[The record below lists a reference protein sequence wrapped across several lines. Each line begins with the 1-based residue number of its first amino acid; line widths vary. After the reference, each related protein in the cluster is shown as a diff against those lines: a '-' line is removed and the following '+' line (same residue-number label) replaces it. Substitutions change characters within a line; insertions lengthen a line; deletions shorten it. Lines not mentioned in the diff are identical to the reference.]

1 MEFLNVFQSHA
12 FRAWSAQVIVV
23 FFLIGGFAL
32 LAAGIGLIVNSA
44 GSLRLFGSLNR
55 WVSMRRAT
63 RPLEI
68 PHDTRQ
74 AVQNYR
80 YWFAAV
86 FIIGGTVALAG
97 LLMRFDARA
106 VIALLDLGRLRPDFA
121 GWLVDGARWILIAG
135 NLLAII
141 AGLLLAFSPGAV
153 AALEARGSRWIS
165 ERQLAKGSDQLHLK
179 LDGVVAAYPRNA
191 GWIIVV
197 FALGLIAAF
206 GFLLPTV
213 W

>member
-1 MEFLNVFQSHA
+1 MEFLSMMEYPAVRLWLAQST
-12 FRAWSAQVIVV
+12 VV
-23 FFLIGGFAL
+23 FFIVAGIAL
-32 LAAGIGLIVNSA
+32 LVVGISLIVNSA
-44 GSLRLFGSLNR
+44 GSLRLFGGLNR
-55 WVSMRRAT
+55 WVSMRRAS

-68 PHDTRQ
+68 PRDTQQ

-121 GWLVDGARWILIAG
+121 GWLVDGARWILMVG

>member
-1 MEFLNVFQSHA
+1 MEFLSMMEYPAVRLWLAQST
-12 FRAWSAQVIVV
+12 VV
-23 FFLIGGFAL
+23 FFIVAGIAL
-32 LAAGIGLIVNSA
+32 LVVGISLIVNSA
-44 GSLRLFGSLNR
+44 GSLRLFGGLNR
-55 WVSMRRAT
+55 WVSMRRAS

-68 PHDTRQ
+68 PRDTRQ

-97 LLMRFDARA
+97 LLVRFDIRA
-106 VIALLDLGRLRPDFA
+106 VIALLGLGQLRPDFA

-165 ERQLAKGSDQLHLK
+165 ERQLVKGSDQLHLK